1 MFKKSTIIRERSR
14 KNATKKT
21 LRRESIHISCDT
33 TTTKRRR
40 SKELARLFCAPASL
54 RYVFLLFRRRRRL
67 RRRRRAFLWTA
78 VGPHHHHHHRCVT
91 TRKCWRLARG
101 GASRRT
107 TTTRVLDDDDDEEE
121 EGKERA
127 RTEEASR
134 VAVRA
139 GDVLGRLWCR
149 TTTRT
154 FFATIEEE
162 LFLCETAW
170 KVPTPQSATLRRH
183 GTRRRLRPGERWGR
197 KQGTGTRRGRER
209 RRQKENTNRRRR
221 RRTQITSI

>member
-1 MFKKSTIIRERSR
+1 MFKKSTIRERSR

-21 LRRESIHISCDT
+21 LRRESIHISCD

-78 VGPHHHHHHRCVT
+78 VGPHHHHHHRCIT

-107 TTTRVLDDDDDEEE
+107 TTTRVLDDDDDEEEE

-154 FFATIEEE
+154 FFATLEEE

-183 GTRRRLRPGERWGR
+183 GTRRRLRPRERWRR